1 MNPIKPFSKHVS
13 GYFDLSYFA
22 KFLVLLLSLYYFN
35 KMFWGLTDPKNFYV
49 PFFDKYFNY
58 ISWLTTSILKAAS
71 LIDSV
76 FGVKASITGNNI
88 FVPQGAS
95 VLLSYECLGF
105 GIMSFWIAFIV
116 ADRSNLKRKALWCFA
131 GVALIWVINCWRIA
145 ILMLAL
151 QNKWP
156 QSKHIDHHDMFN
168 VAAYLLILL
177 LIYLYNREDNR
188 IKFSATTVAGPVSYC
203 AVV

>member
-1 MNPIKPFSKHVS
+1 MNSFRPLGKQVS
-13 GYFDLSYFA
+13 GYFDLSYFV

-35 KMFWGLTDPKNFYV
+35 LIYWGLTDPKNFYV
-49 PFFDKYFNY
+49 PFFDKYLNY

-71 LIDSV
+71 FIDSV

-88 FVPQGAS
+88 FAPKGAS
-95 VLLSYECLGF
+95 VFLSYECLGF
-105 GIMSFWIAFIV
+105 GVMSFWIAFIV
-116 ADRSNLKRKALWCFA
+116 ADRSSLKRKFLWCFA
-131 GVALIWVINCWRIA
+131 GVILIWVINCCRIA

-156 QSKHIDHHDMFN
+156 QSTHMDHHDMFN

-177 LIYLYNREDNR
+177 LIYLYNREDKRVN
-188 IKFSATTVAGPVSYC
+188 FSATKVEKPASYC